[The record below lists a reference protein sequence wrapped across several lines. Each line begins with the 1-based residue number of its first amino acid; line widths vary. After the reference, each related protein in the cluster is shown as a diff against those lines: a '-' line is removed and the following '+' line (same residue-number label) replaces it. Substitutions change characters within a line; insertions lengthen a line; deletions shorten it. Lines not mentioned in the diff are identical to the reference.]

1 MLTNAPKGTKDILPG
16 DIYKWQYV
24 EDRFRKICARYGF
37 NEIRTP
43 MFEHTELFQRG
54 VGDTTDIVQK
64 EMYTFEDHAG
74 RSITLKP
81 EGTASVVRS
90 FIENKIFADVQPTKV
105 FYIIP
110 CFRYEKPQSGRL
122 REFHQVGLE
131 VFGTPD
137 MMADTDVIALAHDYL
152 DEMGVKDVE
161 LRINSVG
168 CPKCRAKYKDALRD
182 FLRPHYDELCDTCK
196 DRFDRNPMRILDC
209 KSKEDQ
215 EIVKDAPLMIDYLCD
230 DCREAFD
237 EVKAN
242 LDSMGIEYTIDPKI
256 VRGLDYYTKTA
267 FEFVSNKIGAQGT
280 VCGGGRYDDL
290 VEEVGGPATPGV
302 GFGLG
307 IERLLMLMEANDQE
321 IPKPEPVDVFIAVMG
336 DEAKKKGLGILHEL
350 HLKGVKAQMDILSRN
365 VKGQFKYAAR
375 LGSRF
380 TVVIGEDELERNVAQ
395 LKDMDAHDQKEV
407 PLDSLVSGI
416 VDIVKAE

>member
-1 MLTNAPKGTKDILPG
+1 MLTNAPKGTKDILP
-16 DIYKWQYV
+16 DQIYKWQFI
-24 EDRFRKICARYGF
+24 EERFRKICRAYGF
-37 NEIRTP
+37 REIRTP

-64 EMYTFEDHAG
+64 EMYTFDDHAG

-90 FIENKIFADVQPTKV
+90 FVEHKTYADVQPTKDY
-105 FYIIP
+105 YIIP

-131 VFGTPD
+131 IFGTPD
-137 MMADTDVIALAHDYL
+137 MLADCDVIAIGHDFL

-168 CPKCRAKYKDALRD
+168 CPKCRAAYRKALQD
-182 FLRPHYDELCDTCK
+182 YLRPHFDELCETCQE
-196 DRFDRNPMRILDC
+196 RFERNPMRILDC
-209 KSKEDQ
+209 KSPEDQ
-215 EIVKDAPLMIDYLCD
+215 EIVKDAPLMLDYLCD
-230 DCREAFD
+230 DCRKAFE
-237 EVKAN
+237 EVQDGLRA
-242 LDSMGIEYTIDPKI
+242 MGIDFVIDPKI

-280 VCGGGRYDDL
+280 VCGGGRYDNL
-290 VEEVGGPATPGV
+290 VEEIGGPATPGV

-307 IERLLMLMEANDQE
+307 IERLLLLMEANGYE
-321 IPKPEPVDVFIAVMG
+321 IPEPDPLDVFITVMG
-336 DEAKKKGLGILHEL
+336 DKAKLKGLEIIHQL
-350 HLKGVKAQMDILSRN
+350 HLAGISAQMDLMSRN

-375 LGSRF
+375 LGAKY
-380 TVVIGEDELERNVAQ
+380 TVVIGEDELDRGVAQ
-395 LKDMDAHDQKEV
+395 LKDMDAHEQTEV
-407 PLDSLVSGI
+407 ALDDI
-416 VDIVKAE
+416 VDVLKSKTE

>member
-1 MLTNAPKGTKDILPG
+1 MLTNAPKGTKDILP
-16 DIYKWQYV
+16 DQIYKWQFV
-24 EDRFRKICARYGF
+24 EDRFRKICRRYGF

-90 FIENKIFADVQPTKV
+90 YVEHKAYADVQPIKDY
-105 FYIIP
+105 YIIP

-137 MMADTDVIALAHDYL
+137 MLADCDVISIAHDFL

-168 CPKCRAKYKDALRD
+168 CPKCRAAYRKALQD

-209 KSKEDQ
+209 KSPEDQ
-215 EIVKDAPLMIDYLCD
+215 ALVKDAPLMIDYLCD
-230 DCREAFD
+230 DCRKAFE
-237 EVKAN
+237 EVKAG
-242 LDSMGIEYTIDPKI
+242 LDAMGIEYVVDPKI

-280 VCGGGRYDDL
+280 VCGGGRYDNL
-290 VEEVGGPATPGV
+290 VEEIGGPATPGV

-307 IERLLMLMEANDQE
+307 IERLLMLMEANGYE
-321 IPKPEPVDVFIAVMG
+321 IPEPEPLEVFVAVMG
-336 DEAKKKGLGILHEL
+336 DKAKLEGQALIHKL
-350 HLKGVKAQMDILSRN
+350 HLAGISAMMDILARN

-375 LGSRF
+375 LGAKY
-380 TVVIGEDELERNVAQ
+380 TVVIGDDEIERGVVQ
-395 LKDMDAHDQKEV
+395 LKDMDAHEQTEV
-407 PLDSLVSGI
+407 GFDSI
-416 VDIVKAE
+416 VDVLKEKTE